1 MDKWPFDL
9 WLNYAVQGLKLSPSE
24 FWSLPICDW
33 LTLTAQSKPQGMSRD
48 KLNEMTQN
56 FPDRSE
62 ND

>member
-24 FWSLPICDW
+24 FWSLPVCDW
-33 LTLTAQSKPQGMSRD
+33 LALTTQTKPQGMSRD
-48 KLNEMTQN
+48 KLNEMTEN
-56 FPDRSE
+56 FPDGSE